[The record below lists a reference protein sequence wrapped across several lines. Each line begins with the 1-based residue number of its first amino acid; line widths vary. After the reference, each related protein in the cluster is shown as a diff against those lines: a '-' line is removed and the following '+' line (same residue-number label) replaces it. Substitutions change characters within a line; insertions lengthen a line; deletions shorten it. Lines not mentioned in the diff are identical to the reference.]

1 MKFFRLGLPLGLGE
15 ERQKEKRDSEY
26 TSEQRLW
33 KEAKTKADKSE
44 NSQLDLKSWSYD
56 WLRMLW
62 AREIADLPGHKLAIV
77 C

>member
-1 MKFFRLGLPLGLGE
+1 MWFFRLGLPLGLGE

-62 AREIADLPGHKLAIV
+62 AREIADLPGHKSAIV